1 VTTRGLER
9 WSHEDEM
16 ARNDAEDVKAQ
27 GHGRDGRMNPKL
39 QEAIGRS
46 LKAHYD
52 DLVRA
57 PIPDKF
63 LELLA
68 RLEMKERSG
77 SAGSDDERR

>member
-1 VTTRGLER
+1 MPRDNADVPRDAQDTRLN
-9 WSHEDEM
+9 S
-16 ARNDAEDVKAQ
+16 
-27 GHGRDGRMNPKL
+27 KL

-52 DLVRA
+52 ELVQA

-68 RLEMKERSG
+68 RLELKERSR
-77 SAGSDDERR
+77 STESDDDRR